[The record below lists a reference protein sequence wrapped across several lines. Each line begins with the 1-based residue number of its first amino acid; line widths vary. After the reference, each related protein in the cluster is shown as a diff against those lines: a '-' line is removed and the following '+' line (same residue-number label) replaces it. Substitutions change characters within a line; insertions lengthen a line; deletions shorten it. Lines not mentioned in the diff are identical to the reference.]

1 MSKKEK
7 AHLRQQI
14 INETLQELGKAA
26 GDGRL
31 VILPCK
37 YGDRLW
43 WVLDDDD
50 NPGNPWV
57 EQSNPVL
64 AFSMEPGQPVKV
76 TTDGCSFD
84 PVGGP
89 DLFLTRDEAETVRLD
104 RLLRARIKRRE
115 EEYARQ
121 MSSEQR
127 AAAL

>member
-57 EQSNPVL
+57 EQSDPVL

-76 TTDGCSFD
+76 TTNGCSFD

-89 DLFLTRDEAETVRLD
+89 DLFLTKEDAEAELAR
-104 RLLRARIKRRE
+104 RLLEAGQAQARPK
-115 EEYARQ
+115 
-121 MSSEQR
+121 
-127 AAAL
+127 